1 MVHQGALPR
10 ATGHESRHVKQF
22 LLIQGPPLN
31 AAVLLHIA
39 LLYRCLDVLHHG
51 VWAEVHGVEALDFAV
66 HVLGVVVIQEHL
78 RLRSQDLLLHGLAE
92 PSSHG
97 EVARALAEQDDVEA
111 VQLLSIFGQLFAC
124 SCLFQS
130 HAFQTFKKLPAL
142 EFMLFVQHARF
153 QHLKNDSQVL
163 LVLLLLALRERL
175 DQLVNL
181 ILAQWLGMRCLGQ
194 LGHLCIF
201 HTHATAIPLV
211 TSVRRW
217 FAGFLT
223 KLRTCMEH

>member
-1 MVHQGALPR
+1 MN
-10 ATGHESRHVKQF
+10 QF
-22 LLIQGPPLN
+22 LLIQGPPLT

-51 VWAEVHGVEALDFAV
+51 VWAEVHGVEALDLAV
-66 HVLGVVVIQEHL
+66 HVLGVVVIQGHL

-92 PSSHG
+92 HSSHG
-97 EVARALAEQDDVEA
+97 EVAGALAEQDDVEA
-111 VQLLSIFGQLFAC
+111 LQLLSISGQQFAC

-142 EFMLFVQHARF
+142 EFMPLVQHTRF
-153 QHLKNDSQVL
+153 QHLQNDSQVL

-181 ILAQWLGMRCLGQ
+181 ILAQWLGMGRLGQ

-201 HTHATAIPLV
+201 HTHAATVPQV

-217 FAGFLT
+217 FVGFLA
-223 KLRTCMEH
+223 KLRACMETTRTSA